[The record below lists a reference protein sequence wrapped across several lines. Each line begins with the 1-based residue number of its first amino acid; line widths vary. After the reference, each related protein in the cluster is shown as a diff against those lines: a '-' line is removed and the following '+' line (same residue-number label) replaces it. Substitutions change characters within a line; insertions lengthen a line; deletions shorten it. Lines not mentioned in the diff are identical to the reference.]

1 MNIVCVP
8 AQLCDPMDCSQPH
21 SFGHEVVQ
29 ARILE
34 CIAISYSRG
43 SSQPRDQMHF
53 SCVSCIRQADSY
65 HCTTWEAPVDSR
77 VHRSGSAGSYGRS
90 VFSCFFFKK
99 LYTTVH
105 NGYTNYLPIIS
116 AGASPFLHTLSSIYC
131 FQILLLIAI
140 LTGVK

>member
-29 ARILE
+29 ASILE

-53 SCVSCIRQADSY
+53 SCVSCVRQADSY
-65 HCTTWEAPVDSR
+65 HCTTWEAPVNTR

-90 VFSCFFFKK
+90 VFSCFF
-99 LYTTVH
+99 LR
-105 NGYTNYLPIIS
+105 S
-116 AGASPFLHTLSSIYC
+116 STLLSIMGTLITFPSSV
-131 FQILLLIAI
+131 QEHLLFSTPCLAFI
-140 LTGVK
+140 VSRFFC